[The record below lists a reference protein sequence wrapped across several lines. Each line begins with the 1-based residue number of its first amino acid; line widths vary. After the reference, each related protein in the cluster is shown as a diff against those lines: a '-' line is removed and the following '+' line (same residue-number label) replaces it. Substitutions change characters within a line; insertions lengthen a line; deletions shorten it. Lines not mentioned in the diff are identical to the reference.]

1 MTTNVPSGASAR
13 LEPIDVTSHHRLSA
27 VIFAPLTAESPGAER
42 TPQGTASSLV
52 PLQPAPA
59 EIISRAGI
67 LAIAFPARPP
77 FPPPRLPEPTLSP
90 PPSQLPE
97 QDRDAQQRRLVVGY
111 HGNKDRSMSRNDD
124 DDASALNFSLALS
137 RILGETELDYDKRM
151 AMSYHKQLAKSEFAE
166 KEKLLE
172 ARI

>member
-42 TPQGTASSLV
+42 TLQGTASSLV

-111 HGNKDRSMSRNDD
+111 DTTGDKSRSRNDGD
-124 DDASALNFSLALS
+124 EASVFNCSSALS
-137 RILGETELDYDKRM
+137 RTTGEAVLDYDKRM
-151 AMSYHKQLAKSEFAE
+151 AKS
-166 KEKLLE
+166 
-172 ARI
+172 

>member
-52 PLQPAPA
+52 
-59 EIISRAGI
+59 
-67 LAIAFPARPP
+67 
-77 FPPPRLPEPTLSP
+77 RLPEHTLSP

-97 QDRDAQQRRLVVGY
+97 QDHDAQQRRLVVGY
-111 HGNKDRSMSRNDD
+111 YTTGDQSRSRNDGD
-124 DDASALNFSLALS
+124 EASVFNCSSALS
-137 RILGETELDYDKRM
+137 RTTGEAVLDYDKRM
-151 AMSYHKQLAKSEFAE
+151 AMS
-166 KEKLLE
+166 
-172 ARI
+172 